1 MHLRIQRSIHSG
13 KIAISLSLPTST
25 LSACNSGSGEY
36 LRMELLLHKPP
47 CLINLLAYFQKYIL
61 TFKSCILMKYNIVI
75 RVKISNKMSKK
86 LKTTSFSKVSNSH
99 LSNDTNFV

>member
-1 MHLRIQRSIHSG
+1 
-13 KIAISLSLPTST
+13 
-25 LSACNSGSGEY
+25 
-36 LRMELLLHKPP
+36 
-47 CLINLLAYFQKYIL
+47 
-61 TFKSCILMKYNIVI
+61 MKYNIVI